1 MSDEDL
7 QERLGAALPA
17 LASLSAIVKFDLAE
31 DGQWLLDARNA
42 PPVLSR
48 QDSDADADC
57 TIQISGT
64 NLLKL
69 LDGQLDPMLAYG
81 MGKIKVRGSMGVAM
95 KLVAAIG

>member
-7 QERLGAALPA
+7 EERLGAALPA
-17 LASLSAIVKFDLAE
+17 LGNLSAVVKFDLAE
-31 DGQWLLDARNA
+31 DGRWLVDARTA
-42 PPVLSR
+42 PPVVSR
-48 QDSDADADC
+48 DEGDADADC
-57 TIQISGT
+57 VIQISGQ

-69 LDGQLDPMLAYG
+69 LDGRLDPMLAYG